1 MTQTTTALKALYAA
15 FGGDPDDVAGIDQ
28 NLELWKKIYVQA
40 GGSADDV
47 ADMTITADVMAATA
61 TVLSQD

>member
-47 ADMTITADVMAATA
+47 ADIEITADVMTATA
-61 TVLSQD
+61 AILASN